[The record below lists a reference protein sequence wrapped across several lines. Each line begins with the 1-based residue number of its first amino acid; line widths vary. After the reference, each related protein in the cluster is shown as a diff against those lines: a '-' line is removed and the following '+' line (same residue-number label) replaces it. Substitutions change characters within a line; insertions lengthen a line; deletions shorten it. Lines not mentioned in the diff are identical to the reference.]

1 MAGKIM
7 RNLTNNSA
15 TMGVVI
21 VATGASAAMSDQEC
35 TSCMVQRKTGSTAV
49 YVNFGATATAAHWLL
64 VGATPVYFP
73 VQNLSQLNFYSTG
86 TDEVQVCWRL

>member
-7 RNLTNNSA
+7 RNLTNNSS

-21 VATGASAAMSDQEC
+21 VTTGESAAMSDQEC
-35 TSCMVQRKTGSTAV
+35 TSCLVQRKTGSTAV
-49 YVNFGATATAAHWLL
+49 YMNIGATATNAHWLI
-64 VGATPVYFP
+64 VGATAIPVP

-86 TDEVQVCWRL
+86 TDEIQVLWRL